1 MTAVKA
7 LLEGEDDCVK
17 QLMERSTANIYH
29 YIYVML
35 LRQFNS

>member
-17 QLMERSTANIYH
+17 QLMERATANIYT
-29 YIYVML
+29 ITYVYM
-35 LRQFNS
+35 